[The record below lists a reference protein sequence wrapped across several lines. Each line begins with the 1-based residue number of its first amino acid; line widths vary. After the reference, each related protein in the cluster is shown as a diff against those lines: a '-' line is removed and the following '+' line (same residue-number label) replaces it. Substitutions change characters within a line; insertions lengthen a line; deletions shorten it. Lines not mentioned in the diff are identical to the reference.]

1 MKRRTMLAL
10 LGATSAGW
18 LALPAHAART
28 YPSAPIRMV
37 VPYAAG
43 GGIDAVARMLAQ
55 GMGEELHQ
63 PVVVDNRAGAGGM
76 LGAEA
81 VAKAQPDG
89 YTVLLAGNPE
99 LTITPQLQA
108 KATYS
113 AVSSFAPVVLVS
125 QSPNI
130 LVASSSLGSNTLRE
144 VLEAARKRP
153 GGITVGTP
161 GNGSPQH
168 IAVEVLRMQTGL
180 DIMHVPYKGVG
191 PATIA
196 ALGGEV
202 SFALVGAP
210 PVLPHLNSGKLVAF
224 AVTQP
229 KRSPLVPNVPTVGE
243 ALGMMQNDDF
253 VTWYG
258 LLVPASTPAEIV
270 EALSKAAFSVLNRS
284 DSRSRLAALGTDLV
298 AMPAAPFAER
308 MRQETRLYGEVIKR
322 FGIKAT

>member
-1 MKRRTMLAL
+1 MKRRTMLAV

-18 LALPAHAART
+18 LTLPARAARP

-37 VPYAAG
+37 VPYSAG

-55 GMGEELHQ
+55 GMSEELHQ
-63 PVVVDNRAGAGGM
+63 PVVVDNRGGAGGM

-108 KATYS
+108 KANYS
-113 AVSSFAPVVLVS
+113 AVTDFAPVVLVS

-130 LVASSSLGSNTLRE
+130 LVASSSLGAKTLRE
-144 VLEAARKRP
+144 ALEAARKRP

-180 DIMHVPYKGVG
+180 DIMHVPYKGAG
-191 PATIA
+191 PATVA
-196 ALGGEV
+196 VLGGEV

-210 PVLPHLNSGKLVAF
+210 PVLPHISSGKLAAY
-224 AVTQP
+224 AVTQQ
-229 KRSPLVPNVPTVGE
+229 KRSPLVPDVPTVGE
-243 ALGMMQNDDF
+243 SLGTMQNDDF

-258 LLVPASTPAEIV
+258 LLVPAHAPAEVV
-270 EALSKAAFSVLNRS
+270 EALSKAAFSVLKRS

-298 AMPAAPFAER
+298 AMPAAAFAER

>member
-1 MKRRTMLAL
+1 M
-10 LGATSAGW
+10 
-18 LALPAHAART
+18 
-28 YPSAPIRMV
+28 I

-43 GGIDAVARMLAQ
+43 GGIDAVARLLAQ
-55 GMGEELHQ
+55 GIGEEVHQ
-63 PVVVDNRAGAGGM
+63 SVVVDNRGGAGGM

-81 VAKAQPDG
+81 VAKASGDG

-108 KATYS
+108 KAAYS
-113 AVSSFAPVVLVS
+113 AVSDFAPVVLVS

-130 LVASSSLGSNTLRE
+130 LVAHASLGAKTLRE
-144 VLEAARKRP
+144 ALDAARKRP
-153 GGITVGTP
+153 GGITIGTP

-168 IAVEVLRMQTGL
+168 IAVEVLRAQTGL
-180 DIMHVPYKGVG
+180 DIVHVPYKGAG

-210 PVLPHLNSGKLVAF
+210 PVLPHLGSGKLVGL

-229 KRSPLVPNVPTVGE
+229 QRSPLVPNVPTMGE
-243 ALGMMQNDDF
+243 AMGLMQTDDF

-258 LLVPASTPAEIV
+258 LLAPASTPAETV
-270 EALSKAAFSVLNRS
+270 DVLAKAAFAVLRRG
-284 DSRSRLAALGTDLV
+284 DTRSRLAALGTDLV

-308 MRQETRLYGEVIKR
+308 MRLEIRRYGDVIKR

>member
-1 MKRRTMLAL
+1 MKRRTMLGVI
-10 LGATSAGW
+10 GAVSAGW
-18 LALPAHAART
+18 LTFPANAART
-28 YPSAPIRMV
+28 YPSTPIRMV

-55 GMGEELHQ
+55 GMAEELHQ
-63 PVVVDNRAGAGGM
+63 PVVVDNRGGAGGV

-99 LTITPQLQA
+99 LTITPQLQ
-108 KATYS
+108 KTNYS
-113 AVSSFAPVVLVS
+113 ATTDFAPVVLVS

-130 LVASSSLGSNTLRE
+130 LVASPALGAKTLRE
-144 VLEAARKRP
+144 ALEAARKKP
-153 GGITVGTP
+153 GGISIGTP

-168 IAVEVLRMQTGL
+168 VAVEVLRMQTGL
-180 DIMHVPYKGVG
+180 DIMHVPYKGAA

-210 PVLPHLNSGKLVAF
+210 PVLPHINSGKLVGYAI
-224 AVTQP
+224 TQP
-229 KRSPLVPNVPTVGE
+229 ARSPLVPNIPTLGE
-243 ALGMMQNDDF
+243 ALGIMQKDDF

-258 LLVPASTPAEIV
+258 LLVPANTPADAV
-270 EALSKAAFSVLNRS
+270 DALSKAAFAVLKRP
-284 DSRSRLAALGTDLV
+284 DARPRLAALGTDLV
-298 AMPAAPFAER
+298 AMPSAPFAER
-308 MRQETRLYGEVIKR
+308 MRQEAQLYGEVIKR

>member
-1 MKRRTMLAL
+1 MKRRTMLGVLA
-10 LGATSAGW
+10 AAPAGW
-18 LALPAHAART
+18 LALSAKAARN
-28 YPSAPIRMV
+28 YPDAPIRMI

-55 GMGEELHQ
+55 GIGEEMHQ
-63 PVVVDNRAGAGGM
+63 SVVVDNRGGAGGM

-81 VAKAQPDG
+81 AARAPADG

-99 LTITPQLQA
+99 LTITPQLQG
-108 KATYS
+108 KASYS
-113 AVSSFAPVVLVS
+113 AVDDFAPVVLVS

-130 LVASSSLGSNTLRE
+130 LVANPSLGAKTLRE
-144 VLEAARKRP
+144 ALEVARKRP
-153 GGITVGTP
+153 GGITIGTP

-180 DIMHVPYKGVG
+180 DIVHVPYKGAG

-196 ALGGEV
+196 AIGGEIG
-202 SFALVGAP
+202 FALVGAP
-210 PVLPHLNSGKLVAF
+210 PVLPHMNSGKLVAY

-229 KRSPLVPNVPTVGE
+229 QRSPLVPNVPTIGE
-243 ALGMMQNDDF
+243 AMGLMQKEDF

-258 LLVPASTPAEIV
+258 LLAPASTPK
-270 EALSKAAFSVLNRS
+270 EAIESLSKAAFAVLQRA
-284 DSRSRLAALGTDLV
+284 DTRSRLAALGTDLV

-308 MRQETRLYGEVIKR
+308 MRQETRRYGEVIKK

>member
-1 MKRRTMLAL
+1 
-10 LGATSAGW
+10 
-18 LALPAHAART
+18 
-28 YPSAPIRMV
+28 MV

-55 GMGEELHQ
+55 GMAEELHQ

-81 VAKAQPDG
+81 VAKAQADG

-99 LTITPQLQA
+99 LNITPQLQA

-113 AVSSFAPVVLVS
+113 AVNDFAPVVLVS

-130 LVASSSLGSNTLRE
+130 LVASSSLGAKTLRE
-144 VLEAARKRP
+144 ALDVARKGS
-153 GGITVGTP
+153 GGISIGTP

-168 IAVEVLRMQTGL
+168 IAVEVLRMQTGM
-180 DIMHVPYKGVG
+180 DIMHVPYKGAG

-196 ALGGEV
+196 ALSGEV
-202 SFALVGAP
+202 TFALVGAP
-210 PVLPHLNSGKLVAF
+210 PVLPHINSGKLVAL

-258 LLVPASTPAEIV
+258 LLVPAKTPPETTTV
-270 EALSKAAFSVLNRS
+270 LSKAAFSVLNRS

-298 AMPAAPFAER
+298 AMPAEPFAER
-308 MRQETRLYGEVIKR
+308 MRQETRIYGEVIKR

>member
-1 MKRRTMLAL
+1 MKRRRMLGMMGIA
-10 LGATSAGW
+10 SAGW
-18 LALPAHAART
+18 LTLPAQAARP

-55 GMGEELHQ
+55 GMAEELHQ
-63 PVVVDNRAGAGGM
+63 PVVVDNRGGAGGV
-76 LGAEA
+76 LGAEV

-99 LTITPQLQA
+99 LTITPQLQKTNYNA
-108 KATYS
+108 STE
-113 AVSSFAPVVLVS
+113 FAPVGLVS

-130 LVASSSLGSNTLRE
+130 LVASPALGAKALRAA
-144 VLEAARKRP
+144 LEAAKQKP
-153 GGITVGTP
+153 GGIAIGTP

-168 IAVEVLRMQTGL
+168 VAVEVLRMNTCL
-180 DIMHVPYKGVG
+180 DIMHVPYKGAA

-196 ALGGEV
+196 ALAGEV

-210 PVLPHLNSGKLVAF
+210 PVLPHISSGKLVGYAI
-224 AVTQP
+224 TQP
-229 KRSPLVPNVPTVGE
+229 ARSPLVPNIPTLGE
-243 ALGMMQNDDF
+243 ALGIMQKDDF

-258 LLVPASTPAEIV
+258 LLVPANTPADAV
-270 EALSKAAFSVLNRS
+270 DALSKATFSVLERG
-284 DSRSRLAALGTDLV
+284 DSRARLAALGTDLV
-298 AMPAAPFAER
+298 AMPSAQFAER
-308 MRQETRLYGEVIKR
+308 MRQEVRLYGEVIKR

>member
-1 MKRRTMLAL
+1 MLAL

-18 LALPAHAART
+18 FTLPARAART
-28 YPSAPIRMV
+28 YPGAPIRMV

-63 PVVVDNRAGAGGM
+63 PVVVDNRGGAGGM

-108 KATYS
+108 KANYS
-113 AVSSFAPVVLVS
+113 AVTDFAPVVLVS

-130 LVASSSLGSNTLRE
+130 LVGNSSLGAKALRE
-144 VLEAARKRP
+144 ALDTARKRT
-153 GGITVGTP
+153 GGITIGTP

-168 IAVEVLRMQTGL
+168 IAVEVLRSHTGL
-180 DIMHVPYKGVG
+180 DIMHVPYKGAG

-202 SFALVGAP
+202 GFALVGAP
-210 PVLPHLNSGKLVAF
+210 PVLPHINSGKLVAY

-229 KRSPLVPNVPTVGE
+229 KRSPLVPNVPTIGE
-243 ALGMMQNDDF
+243 ALGIMQNDDF

-258 LLVPASTPAEIV
+258 LLAPASTPAEV
-270 EALSKAAFSVLNRS
+270 LDTLTKAAFSVLKRG
-284 DSRSRLAALGTDLV
+284 DTRARLAALGTDLV

-308 MRQETRLYGEVIKR
+308 MGQEARVYGEIIKR
-322 FGIKAT
+322 FSIKAT

>member
-10 LGATSAGW
+10 MGATSAGW
-18 LALPAHAART
+18 LASPSYAARSS
-28 YPSAPIRMV
+28 YPSAPVRMV

-76 LGAEA
+76 LGAEVA
-81 VAKAQPDG
+81 AKAQPDG
-89 YTVLLAGNPE
+89 YTILLAGNPE
-99 LTITPQLQA
+99 LNITPQLQA
-108 KATYS
+108 KTSYS
-113 AVSSFAPVVLVS
+113 AVNDFAPVVLVS

-130 LVASSSLGSNTLRE
+130 LVANPSLGAKTLRE
-144 VLEAARKRP
+144 ALDAAKKK
-153 GGITVGTP
+153 GDISIGTP

-168 IAVEVLRMQTGL
+168 IAVEVLRMQTGM
-180 DIMHVPYKGVG
+180 DIMHVPYKGAG
-191 PATIA
+191 PATVA

-210 PVLPHLNSGKLVAF
+210 PVLSHINSGKLVAF

-229 KRSPLVPNVPTVGE
+229 KRSPLVPNVPTIGE

-258 LLVPASTPAEIV
+258 LLVPAKTPPEIV
-270 EALSKAAFSVLNRS
+270 DVLSKAAFSVLNRS
-284 DSRSRLAALGTDLV
+284 DSRSRLAVLGTDLV
-298 AMPAAPFAER
+298 AMPAGPFAER
-308 MRQETRLYGEVIKR
+308 MRRETQVYGEIIKK